1 MTNRKI
7 VLLILL
13 VLFPVRKF
21 LSAPIDQRFSSDQKR
36 YGLLNQRQAISK
48 EWLTF
53 MPGIQYRSTNLVISS
68 PSGSKLRMPDEEINE
83 TRFFMDIKSKDFHL
97 GEFWGAYLLY
107 QNIPFQL
114 AKQSIDSSWAGNFAT
129 GSGVAASGN
138 RVRNLGTEVEGR
150 IESLLPVFYIGDKEK
165 EFFRIGLGLGP
176 SKVQFRGNPDFN
188 DGLSEL
194 IPFVG
199 LSGSDS
205 ISSKIDRLGEIALIR
220 SGSQEQDTINSYLL
234 SNLNE
239 GKNLEILTLYQLSQ
253 GQLDISKLNPSTLFL
268 IQQITEGQLT
278 ALEIIG
284 LASLGRSDM
293 KFQEKK
299 VASFAFFFEV
309 PFYDVTFR
317 FGYGGPIYYQENYR
331 IRFHNIDLSAYI
343 PIDI

>member
-1 MTNRKI
+1 MTNKKA
-7 VLLILL
+7 LLLFFL
-13 VLFPVRKF
+13 VLFPIGKF
-21 LSAPIDQRFSSDQKR
+21 LSSPLDERYSSDTKR
-36 YGLLNQRQAISK
+36 YGLLNQRQAIGK
-48 EWLTF
+48 EWLTL
-53 MPGIQYRSTNLVISS
+53 MPGIQYRSTNLVVSS
-68 PSGSKLRMPDEEINE
+68 PTGSKLRMPDEEVNE
-83 TRFFMDIKSKDFHL
+83 TRPFMDVKSKDFHF
-97 GEFWGAYLLY
+97 GAFWGAYLLY
-107 QNIPFQL
+107 QNNPFQL

-188 DGLSEL
+188 DGLSEVL
-194 IPFVG
+194 PIIG

-205 ISSKIDRLGEIALIR
+205 ISSKIDRLGEIALVR
-220 SGSQEQDTINSYLL
+220 SGSQEQDAINSYLL

-239 GKNLEILTLYQLSQ
+239 GKNLEILALNQLSQ

-268 IQQITEGQLT
+268 IHQLTEGQLT

-284 LASLGRSDM
+284 LASLGRSDI

-299 VASFAFFFEV
+299 VASFAFFFDV
-309 PFYDVTFR
+309 PYYDVTFR

-331 IRFHNIDLSAYI
+331 IRFHNIDISAYI